1 MNYELLTGLVIF
13 ALVSTIT
20 PGPNTLMLMASG
32 ANFGFRRSTPH
43 VLGVGLGFSLMVILV
58 GVGLIQL
65 FDAYPVSYQILK
77 IGSVTYLLY
86 LAHRIATASSATVSS
101 DNSGK
106 PLTFM
111 EAALYQWVNP
121 KSWTMALTAISVY
134 SPAQSLG
141 AIALVAA
148 IFGAIA
154 MPSVSLWAVLGQN
167 LGRILGSCKRMRRFN
182 IIMALMLVAS
192 LFPVVSPD

>member
-1 MNYELLTGLVIF
+1 MNYELLTGLAIF

-32 ANFGFRRSTPH
+32 ANYGFRRSSPH
-43 VLGVGLGFSLMVILV
+43 VLGVGLGFTLMVILV

-65 FDAYPVSYQILK
+65 FDAYPVNYQILK
-77 IGSVTYLLY
+77 LGSVSYLLY
-86 LAHRIATASSATVSS
+86 LSYRIATASSTMGSS
-101 DNSGK
+101 DKSGK
-106 PLTFM
+106 PFTFM

-134 SPAQSLG
+134 SPSQSLG

-148 IFGAIA
+148 IFGVIA
-154 MPSVSLWAVLGQN
+154 LPSVSLWTVLGQN
-167 LGRILGSCKRMRRFN
+167 LRRMLGSHKRMRTFN
-182 IIMALMLVAS
+182 ITMALLLVAS
-192 LFPVVSPD
+192 LYPAVTPL